1 MRPAFG
7 LAAGV
12 FALALSLASVP
23 GVAQGQ
29 PARFPA
35 QQRAPGD
42 PALIARGE
50 QIYGSNCRFCHGADL
65 RGGDSGGPNLLRS
78 QLVFNDQ
85 AGELIGPIVT
95 GGSQTPGVG
104 MMPPTPLPANDVK
117 ALAEYIHSVQASMRR
132 QGNPPAETV
141 DELNILV
148 GDATAGEAY
157 FNATC
162 TSCHAVGEM
171 DGIATRVPEP
181 MDLQNYWIRGALSG
195 RGVRR
200 TPSMVI
206 VTTPSGEQVHGELVR
221 HDDFIVVLKQAD
233 GRRRSFRREGAVPS
247 VVIDDPSA
255 AHLQLL
261 PSYDDSDIHNLTA
274 YLVTLK

>member
-1 MRPAFG
+1 MRPIFG
-7 LAAGV
+7 LAAGA
-12 FALALSLASVP
+12 FALASCFAPVLAM
-23 GVAQGQ
+23 AQGQ
-29 PARFPA
+29 TARFPA

-50 QIYGSNCRFCHGADL
+50 QLYGSNCRFCHGADL

-85 AGELIGPIVT
+85 NGDLIGPIVV

-104 MMPPTPLPANDVK
+104 MMPPTPLPAADVK

-162 TSCHAVGEM
+162 TSCHTTAEM
-171 DGIATRVPEP
+171 NGMSTRVPDP
-181 MDLQNYWIRGALSG
+181 MDLQNYWIRGAMSG
-195 RGVRR
+195 RGVVR
-200 TPSMVI
+200 TPAS
-206 VTTPSGEQVHGELVR
+206 VTVTLAAGDQVQGELVR
-221 HDDFIVVLKQAD
+221 YDDFIVVLKQAD
-233 GRRRSFRREGAVPS
+233 GKRRSFRRDGDEPS
-247 VVIDDPSA
+247 VVINDPST
-255 AHLQLL
+255 AHLELL
-261 PSYDDSDIHNLTA
+261 PNYSDTDIHNLTA
-274 YLVTLK
+274 YLVTLQ